1 MGAVTF
7 PDPKVIDFMTQHVI
21 PLLLP
26 HDRKPFAEQF
36 QVKWTPTL
44 VTLDADGKEHH
55 RTVGFLAPEDL
66 IPSLVLGRA
75 KIHFDHE
82 NFTEA
87 LKTLDVLLKDYP
99 KSGAAPEAVYIRGV
113 SLYKTT
119 HEAKHLKDIYE
130 KLQAE
135 YPESEW
141 TKRAS
146 PYRLL

>member
-1 MGAVTF
+1 M
-7 PDPKVIDFMTQHVI
+7 
-21 PLLLP
+21 
-26 HDRKPFAEQF
+26 
-36 QVKWTPTL
+36 
-44 VTLDADGKEHH
+44 
-55 RTVGFLAPEDL
+55 